1 MFAGEEVVVERM
13 DSGGALTGT
22 AAEQV
27 ERIRLVGTVVEAAVA
42 KARQTDVGVG
52 VLRSWKIISGA
63 FAELAGALEIG
74 TGFEVVAAEEP
85 EQAQETP
92 GFDRSLQGLM
102 VPELVVAEGSWAE
115 KMSWGL
121 CPLERLVDLVPSS
134 LP

>member
-13 DSGGALTGT
+13 DSGGAPTGT

-42 KARQTDVGVG
+42 KARQTDVVVG

-74 TGFEVVAAEEP
+74 MGFEVVAAEEP

-102 VPELVVAEGSWAE
+102 VPELAVAEGLWAE
-115 KMSWGL
+115 KTSWGL

>member
-13 DSGGALTGT
+13 DSGGTLTGT
-22 AAEQV
+22 AAEQAG
-27 ERIRLVGTVVEAAVA
+27 RIRLVGIVAAAVA
-42 KARQTDVGVG
+42 KAKQTDVVAG

-85 EQAQETP
+85 EHAQETP

-102 VPELVVAEGSWAE
+102 VPGLVVAEGLWAE
-115 KMSWGL
+115 KTSWGL